1 MFYTKNLPAWERI
14 ARLVAAAAMGAC
26 AARFWGTPVGYLWSV
41 LAIPMG
47 LTSVV
52 GFCPMC
58 ALAGRKIA
66 AKNKLLNQGS
76 E

>member
-1 MFYTKNLPAWERI
+1 MFYRKNLPAWERI
-14 ARLVAAAAMGAC
+14 ARLVAAAAMGVC
-26 AARFWGTPVGYLWSV
+26 AARFWGTPVGYLWAV
-41 LAIPMG
+41 LAIPMA

-58 ALAGRKIA
+58 ALAGRRIR
-66 AKNKLLNQGS
+66 AKSELQAQGP

>member
-14 ARLVAAAAMGAC
+14 TRLVAAAAMGAC
-26 AARFWGTPVGYLWSV
+26 ATRFWGTPVGYLWAA
-41 LAIPMG
+41 LAVSMA

-58 ALAGRKIA
+58 AMAGRKIA
-66 AKNKLLNQGS
+66 ANNKMRSRVS